1 MQTKPLD
8 QFVINAIII
17 EPISKIIKSLENK
30 EYRDCD
36 VKWLNKKLFHYT
48 EFAAETLGINFNNEQ
63 IVDNNSSMNDH
74 CYDRFL
80 QAFKTLIGYFKS
92 I

>member
-17 EPISKIIKSLENK
+17 EPITKIIKSLENK

-36 VKWLNKKLFHYT
+36 IKWLNKKLFNYT

-63 IVDNNSSMNDH
+63 IVDSNSLMNDH

-80 QAFKTLIGYFKS
+80 KAFRTLLGYFKS

>member
-36 VKWLNKKLFHYT
+36 VKWLNKKLFNYT
-48 EFAAETLGINFNNEQ
+48 EFAAKTLGINFNNEQ

-80 QAFKTLIGYFKS
+80 QAFKILIGYFKS

>member
-8 QFVINAIII
+8 KFVINAIII
-17 EPISKIIKSLENK
+17 EPITKIIKSLENK

-36 VKWLNKKLFHYT
+36 IKWLNKKLFNYT
-48 EFAAETLGINFNNEQ
+48 EFAAKTLGINFSN
-63 IVDNNSSMNDH
+63 VLLPDDNSKMNDH
-74 CYDRFL
+74 CYEKFL
-80 QAFKTLIGYFKS
+80 QAFKSLLEYFKS

>member
-1 MQTKPLD
+1 MSGWIKLHRKFCEKAFYSKDSEKVHLWVHLLMSANHSGKEELLGGKPI
-8 QFVINAIII
+8 F
-17 EPISKIIKSLENK
+17 
-30 EYRDCD
+30 Y
-36 VKWLNKKLFHYT
+36 
-48 EFAAETLGINFNNEQ
+48 NEQ

-80 QAFKTLIGYFKS
+80 QAFKILIGYFKL